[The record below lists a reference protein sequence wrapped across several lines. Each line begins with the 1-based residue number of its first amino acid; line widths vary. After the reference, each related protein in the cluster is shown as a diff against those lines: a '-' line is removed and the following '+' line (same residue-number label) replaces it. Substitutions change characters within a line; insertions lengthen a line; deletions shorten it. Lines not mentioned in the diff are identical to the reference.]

1 MALNMYHCERHFS
14 CRQLRFRNK
23 KALPGIE
30 NQKVVPL
37 RPLMN
42 LCLDIGNTRTK
53 AGVFNGNQLIDQVIV
68 ADWRTGHLRAF
79 ADAHPLQN
87 AIVASVAERDPAMV
101 PTFTSWGLD
110 VLEMAPETP
119 IPFEN
124 AYTTPQTL
132 GIDRLAAVS
141 GVHALYPG
149 QNVLVIDAGTCIK
162 YDGLSAQGVYIG
174 GNIAPGLHMRIR
186 AMHEQTARLPMVS
199 MYIPADFV
207 GKSTE
212 TALQNGAFKG
222 AVLELSGFISLFAEK
237 WPDLL
242 VVLSGGDALFLF
254 EAIQMPGVLL
264 QPDLLLIGLNHILN
278 HNL

>member
-1 MALNMYHCERHFS
+1 M
-14 CRQLRFRNK
+14 
-23 KALPGIE
+23 E
-30 NQKVVPL
+30 NQKVLPL

-79 ADAHPLQN
+79 ADGYPLQH
-87 AIVASVAERDPAMV
+87 AIVASVAEPDPAMI
-101 PTFTSWGLD
+101 PAFASWGLD
-110 VLEMAPETP
+110 VLELTP
-119 IPFEN
+119 HTPLPFQN

-132 GIDRLAAVS
+132 GKDRLAAVS
-141 GVHALYPG
+141 GAHALYPG
-149 QNVLVIDAGTCIK
+149 RNVLVVDAGTCMK

-186 AMHEQTARLPMVS
+186 AMHEQTARLPMVP
-199 MYIPADFV
+199 MHMPEDFI
-207 GKSTE
+207 GFSTE
-212 TALQNGAFKG
+212 TALQNGAIRG
-222 AVLELSGFISLFAEK
+222 TVLELAGFIGLFAKK

-242 VVLSGGDALFLF
+242 VVLSGGDAFFLF